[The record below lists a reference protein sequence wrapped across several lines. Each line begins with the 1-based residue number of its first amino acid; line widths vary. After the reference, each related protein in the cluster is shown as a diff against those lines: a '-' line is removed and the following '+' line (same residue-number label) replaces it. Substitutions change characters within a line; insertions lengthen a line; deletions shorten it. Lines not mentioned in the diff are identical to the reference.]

1 LRVEVRFYGFVR
13 DVIANSAL
21 SLELTAGSTLR
32 DLLTES
38 IRLSGERLR
47 DRLFTNAG
55 DLEANVQIFVGA
67 EQSAS
72 LEEVVPNGRESSE
85 VKIFVL
91 SATCGG

>member
-1 LRVEVRFYGFVR
+1 MITSNDIHHGKILIV
-13 DVIANSAL
+13 D
-21 SLELTAGSTLR
+21 
-32 DLLTES
+32 
-38 IRLSGERLR
+38 
-47 DRLFTNAG
+47 

-72 LEEVVPNGRESSE
+72 LEEVVANGRESSE

>member
-1 LRVEVRFYGFVR
+1 MRVEVGFYSLGR
-13 DVIANSAL
+13 DVIATSAL
-21 SLELTAGSTLR
+21 SLEMPAGSTLR
-32 DLLTES
+32 DLLKES
-38 IRLSGERLR
+38 IRLCGEKLR
-47 DRLFTNAG
+47 DRLLTHTG

-72 LEEVVPNGRESSE
+72 LEEVVANGRESSE